1 MEFMEYWNLIIKRK
15 NIIFPTIISVV
26 LLTLIYIFTATPIYE
41 VQGKLLLTEDS
52 GSSIL
57 GDLAMLDLMT
67 QSLGKSDPINTQM
80 EVIKTNPILERVIY
94 INGLTDAKGFPIKS
108 RIFKEQLKIS
118 SIRNTDII
126 AISYMN
132 QDPELAVKVVNT
144 LARVFVEQNQN
155 MNKEELSSAK
165 FFIESQLEEQKE
177 KLSKAEQSI
186 LDFKKA
192 EKTISLQQETTARVD
207 SLARLETVALEL
219 DTQLKGAYAQKK
231 ELLSK
236 TQRSGAITQPFYAY
250 WMRTLQETEGI
261 ITNTL
266 AQKKNINEQ
275 INTITS
281 DLKKLPPQEVLLA
294 RLRRDQ
300 QIANE
305 IYTNLLAKKEEVK
318 INEAATIANIKIIEP
333 AIIPDI
339 PVYPKKKKL
348 LVFGL
353 IGGVGLSFGL
363 ALLLEYI
370 DDSPDSVESIKKVL
384 PYDVIGNLPM
394 TKTPSTLFI
403 KEKPNSAI
411 SEALRLVHTNLKF
424 KGVSHKDP
432 PALLI
437 TSSIPSEGKSTIASN
452 LAIAMTTNN
461 KKVVLVNLDL
471 RRPTI
476 AKIFN
481 IKITKGLTDFL
492 INEATYDDILIK
504 NKETNI
510 TIIPAGT
517 IPPNPTELIN
527 SSRLLLLIN
536 KLKTE
541 FHYVIFDSPPATLVA
556 ETLDIAY
563 HMDGIILVTDIS
575 NTPLHAIKNLHHNL
589 EGKKLPV
596 LGTIVNKI
604 VIRSNYYNKYYS

>member
-1 MEFMEYWNLIIKRK
+1 M
-15 NIIFPTIISVV
+15 
-26 LLTLIYIFTATPIYE
+26 ATPIYE
-41 VQGKLLLTEDS
+41 AEGKLLLTEDNN
-52 GSSIL
+52 SSIL
-57 GDLAMLDLMT
+57 GDLAILDVMT
-67 QSLGKSDPINTQM
+67 QSLGQSDPINTQI
-80 EVIKTNPILERVIY
+80 EIIRTNPILERVIY
-94 INGLTDAKGFPIKS
+94 MNALTDSKGFPLKT
-108 RIFKEQLKIS
+108 RIFKEQLRIS

-126 AISYMN
+126 AISYKN
-132 QDPELAVKVVNT
+132 KDPQLAINVVNT
-144 LARVFVEQNQN
+144 LAKVFVEQNQS

-165 FFIESQLEEQKE
+165 DFIETQLTEQKE
-177 KLSKAEQSI
+177 KLSIAEQNI
-186 LDFKKA
+186 LDFKKQK
-192 EKTISLQQETTARVD
+192 KTVSLQQETASRVD

-231 ELLSK
+231 DLLKK
-236 TQRSGAITQPFYAY
+236 TQRSGAITQPFYSY
-250 WMRTLQETEGI
+250 WMRTLQETESL

-266 AQKKNINEQ
+266 AQKKNINSQ
-275 INTITS
+275 IEVITTE
-281 DLKKLPPQEVLLA
+281 LKKLPPQEVNLA
-294 RLRRDQ
+294 RLLRDQ

-305 IYTNLLAKKEEVK
+305 IYTNLLSKKEEVK

-333 AIIPDI
+333 ATLPDRPI
-339 PVYPKKKKL
+339 FPKKKKL

-353 IGGVGLSFGL
+353 GAGVALAFGI
-363 ALLLEYI
+363 AILLEYI
-370 DDSPDSVESIKKVL
+370 DDSPDSIESIKKVL

-394 TKTPSTLFI
+394 VRTSSSLYI
-403 KEKPNSAI
+403 KDRPNSAI

-461 KKVVLVNLDL
+461 KKVALVNLDL

-481 IKITKGLTDFL
+481 IKINKGLTDFL
-492 INEATYDDILIK
+492 INEATYEDILIK
-504 NKETNI
+504 KKDTNI

-527 SSRLLLLIN
+527 SPRLLLLIN

-575 NTPLHAIKNLHHNL
+575 NTPMHAIKTLKHNL
-589 EGKKLPV
+589 EGKKLPI

-604 VIRSNYYNKYYS
+604 IIRSNYYNKYYHS